1 MGTIK
6 ALLLTAGFGKRLLPL
21 TYSWPKPLMPVQ
33 GRPLLEYWI
42 CLLDSLRIRNIL
54 VNIHH
59 HKEIMEEFLNRPQL
73 RKRVSSV
80 YEPKCL
86 GTGGTLFANRDF
98 FRNETTMFIHADN
111 WCQCDFQKFIDFHR
125 FHRPQGT
132 LMTMMTF
139 RTSSPKS
146 CGILELDNK
155 GIVQKFHEKVK
166 NPPGNLANAAIY
178 LLEPEVLDVLQ
189 DRPNV
194 SDFDIEVIPN
204 LLGKIA
210 TWENTNIHRDIGTLG
225 SLLEAQND
233 PKPNIG
239 LLEPDSWQRKF
250 EKNTI
255 SKKLKALSVAAG

>member
-1 MGTIK
+1 M
-6 ALLLTAGFGKRLLPL
+6 
-21 TYSWPKPLMPVQ
+21 
-33 GRPLLEYWI
+33 
-42 CLLDSLRIRNIL
+42 
-54 VNIHH
+54 
-59 HKEIMEEFLNRPQL
+59 
-73 RKRVSSV
+73 
-80 YEPKCL
+80 
-86 GTGGTLFANRDF
+86 
-98 FRNETTMFIHADN
+98 
-111 WCQCDFQKFIDFHR
+111 
-125 FHRPQGT
+125 
-132 LMTMMTF
+132 
-139 RTSSPKS
+139 
-146 CGILELDNK
+146 ELDNK

-194 SDFDIEVIPN
+194 SDFDLEIIPS

-233 PKPNIG
+233 PKPTIG